1 MSEFYVIAA
10 GRPLAP
16 GGAEEVGNKAWNL
29 MLMAEAGLAV
39 PPAFVLPTALC
50 PRMLDGSAANIDR
63 LIERGIAEL
72 ETLTG
77 RGFGTARRPL
87 LLSVRSGAAA
97 SMPGMMETVLN
108 LGLNDETCAAMLR
121 STGNAR
127 LVWDSYRRLIE
138 SYGEIV
144 GGLPA
149 ATLQDASAEAAR
161 NVGVPGAA
169 DLDFEQCRRL
179 VRQLLG
185 LYRDATGRPFPQD
198 VRVQLGEAIRAVFRS
213 WNADKAVA
221 FRRLNSLDGLTG
233 TAVTVQSMVF
243 GNMSSFSGSGVAFT
257 RDPSS
262 GANELYLDFVF
273 NAQGEDIVAGR
284 HHLADASRLGDLLPA
299 IRAELEVV
307 RGLLERRFGDAQD
320 FEFTVEDGKLWLLQT
335 RNAKRTPLA
344 ALRIAVDLVKE
355 GLISPRVA
363 LARVDDLD
371 PAALEQRR
379 VSNAEALRLL
389 GHATVASLGVA
400 SGRVAFDSTTATTL
414 AKDGAPVI
422 LVRDEATT
430 GDIEGMAVADGI
442 LTALGGR
449 TSHAAVVARQLG
461 KVCLVGCTELR
472 LDPERQAASI
482 GDQRINAG
490 DWISLDGAD
499 GVIYAGRAQYTQQR
513 PQDLMAEWER
523 WGRVVDE
530 QMSRG
535 AAAED
540 TERAKLLA

>member
-50 PRMLDGSAANIDR
+50 PRMLDGAAANIDR
-63 LIERGIAEL
+63 LIERGIGEL
-72 ETLTG
+72 EALTG
-77 RGFGTARRPL
+77 RGFGSARRPL

-108 LGLNDETCAAMLR
+108 LGLNDDTCAAMLR
-121 STGNAR
+121 STGNPR

-149 ATLQDASAEAAR
+149 ATLQQASAEAAR
-161 NVGVPGAA
+161 NAGVAGAA
-169 DLDFEQCRRL
+169 ELDFEQCRRL
-179 VRQLLG
+179 VRQLLD
-185 LYRDATGRPFPQD
+185 LYREATGRSFPQD
-198 VRVQLGEAIRAVFRS
+198 VRVQLSEAIRAVFRS

-221 FRRLNSLDGLTG
+221 FRRLNNLQGLAG

-243 GNMSSFSGSGVAFT
+243 GNMSGFSGSGVAFT

-262 GANELYLDFVF
+262 GANELYLDFAF

-284 HHLADASRLGDLLPA
+284 HALTDAGKLGRLLPA
-299 IRAELEVV
+299 VSAELEDV

-335 RNAKRTPLA
+335 RSAKRTPLA

-379 VSNAEALRLL
+379 LSNADALRFL
-389 GHATVASLGVA
+389 GRATVASLGVA
-400 SGRVAFDSTTATTL
+400 SGRVAFDSA
-414 AKDGAPVI
+414 GAAALVKQGGPVI

-442 LTALGGR
+442 LTAVGGR

-461 KVCLVGCTELR
+461 KVCLVGCAGLR
-472 LDPERQAASI
+472 FAAGMQGATIS
-482 GDQRINAG
+482 DQRINAG

-499 GVIYAGRAQYTQQR
+499 GAIYAGRAQYIQER
-513 PQDLMAEWER
+513 PQELFSEWER
-523 WGRVVDE
+523 WSRV
-530 QMSRG
+530 
-535 AAAED
+535 AAEQQPSEVAEET
-540 TERAKLLA
+540 TERAKVLA